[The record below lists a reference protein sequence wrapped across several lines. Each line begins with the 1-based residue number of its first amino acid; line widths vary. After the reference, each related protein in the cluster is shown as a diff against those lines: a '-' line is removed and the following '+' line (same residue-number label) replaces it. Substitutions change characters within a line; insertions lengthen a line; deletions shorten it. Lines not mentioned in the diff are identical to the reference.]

1 MAIQWEDGLL
11 KGYLLGLIKMGDVI
25 MSKKYLYTITFL
37 QLIVSVVGI
46 ILIIMNIIGIRKT
59 DNLFLFIFLTVLA
72 ISQCVDNITKIK
84 DKSYHWVLAIYIL
97 NVKHKSVQRG
107 WNLSAFLGNGN
118 DRKAKHNTHWKQT
131 R

>member
-1 MAIQWEDGLL
+1 
-11 KGYLLGLIKMGDVI
+11 MGDVI

-84 DKSYHWVLAIYIL
+84 DKSYH
-97 NVKHKSVQRG
+97 
-107 WNLSAFLGNGN
+107 
-118 DRKAKHNTHWKQT
+118 
-131 R
+131 

>member
-1 MAIQWEDGLL
+1 
-11 KGYLLGLIKMGDVI
+11 
-25 MSKKYLYTITFL
+25 MSKNYPYTITFL

-84 DKSYHWVLAIYIL
+84 DKSYH
-97 NVKHKSVQRG
+97 
-107 WNLSAFLGNGN
+107 
-118 DRKAKHNTHWKQT
+118 
-131 R
+131 

>member
-1 MAIQWEDGLL
+1 
-11 KGYLLGLIKMGDVI
+11 MGDVI

-46 ILIIMNIIGIRKT
+46 ILIIMNIIGIRNT

-84 DKSYHWVLAIYIL
+84 DKSYH
-97 NVKHKSVQRG
+97 
-107 WNLSAFLGNGN
+107 
-118 DRKAKHNTHWKQT
+118 
-131 R
+131 

>member
-1 MAIQWEDGLL
+1 MAIQREDGLL

-84 DKSYHWVLAIYIL
+84 DKSYH
-97 NVKHKSVQRG
+97 
-107 WNLSAFLGNGN
+107 
-118 DRKAKHNTHWKQT
+118 
-131 R
+131 

>member
-1 MAIQWEDGLL
+1 
-11 KGYLLGLIKMGDVI
+11 

-84 DKSYHWVLAIYIL
+84 DKSYH
-97 NVKHKSVQRG
+97 
-107 WNLSAFLGNGN
+107 
-118 DRKAKHNTHWKQT
+118 
-131 R
+131 

>member
-1 MAIQWEDGLL
+1 
-11 KGYLLGLIKMGDVI
+11 

-72 ISQCVDNITKIK
+72 ISQCVDNSTKIK
-84 DKSYHWVLAIYIL
+84 DKSYH
-97 NVKHKSVQRG
+97 
-107 WNLSAFLGNGN
+107 
-118 DRKAKHNTHWKQT
+118 
-131 R
+131 

>member
-1 MAIQWEDGLL
+1 
-11 KGYLLGLIKMGDVI
+11 

-72 ISQCVDNITKIK
+72 ISQCVDNITKIR
-84 DKSYHWVLAIYIL
+84 DKSH
-97 NVKHKSVQRG
+97 H
-107 WNLSAFLGNGN
+107 
-118 DRKAKHNTHWKQT
+118 
-131 R
+131 

>member
-1 MAIQWEDGLL
+1 MAIQWEDDLL

-84 DKSYHWVLAIYIL
+84 DKSYHWVLTTYIPKV
-97 NVKHKSVQRG
+97 N
-107 WNLSAFLGNGN
+107 
-118 DRKAKHNTHWKQT
+118 
-131 R
+131 

>member
-1 MAIQWEDGLL
+1 
-11 KGYLLGLIKMGDVI
+11 
-25 MSKKYLYTITFL
+25 MSKKYLYTITLL

-84 DKSYHWVLAIYIL
+84 DKSYH
-97 NVKHKSVQRG
+97 
-107 WNLSAFLGNGN
+107 
-118 DRKAKHNTHWKQT
+118 
-131 R
+131 

>member
-1 MAIQWEDGLL
+1 
-11 KGYLLGLIKMGDVI
+11 

-84 DKSYHWVLAIYIL
+84 DRSYH
-97 NVKHKSVQRG
+97 
-107 WNLSAFLGNGN
+107 
-118 DRKAKHNTHWKQT
+118 
-131 R
+131 

>member
-72 ISQCVDNITKIK
+72 ISQCIDSITKIR
-84 DKSYHWVLAIYIL
+84 DKSNHWVFSIPD
-97 NVKHKSVQRG
+97 R
-107 WNLSAFLGNGN
+107 FL
-118 DRKAKHNTHWKQT
+118 
-131 R
+131 